1 MCRAAPDGTGRKALT
16 GNVDWLSASGD
27 GTRLAVVRDTFAYV
41 LDGSGRQL
49 GAALPRGGIDVIAEM
64 APDGRQVAT
73 VELLPETSPAPVGS
87 PPGSPGLSGFVPY
100 LFVTATDGSGREATA
115 RSIIDIG
122 WLGGR
127 LVRTDNADDA
137 PYAVGLCLLVVNT
150 SHECEHDV
158 ARDLAHDLFHPAFSP
173 DGRFAAVVQA
183 PDTELGL
190 GPIVVY
196 DAATGAPVRTLTNG
210 QDAQPSWSPDGR
222 FVAFARGNDIYV
234 VPAAGGTARRV
245 LTGGQQPTWT
255 SAAACRVRRHPPVR
269 VSGRSAIVTAC
280 APQPGRVTV
289 TLRSGSRRVARRTVR
304 AATGGQVTVRFRRPA
319 GRLRADV
326 R

>member
-1 MCRAAPDGTGRKALT
+1 M
-16 GNVDWLSASGD
+16 DWLSASSD

-49 GAALPRGGIDVIAEM
+49 GDALPRGGIDVIAEM

-73 VELLPETSPAPVGS
+73 VELLPEISPAPVGS
-87 PPGSPGLSGFVPY
+87 PPGTPGLSGFVPY

-122 WLGGR
+122 WLGAR
-127 LVRTDNADDA
+127 LVRTDNARRR
-137 PYAVGLCLLVVNT
+137 AVRGRALPAGGQHLPRVR
-150 SHECEHDV
+150 
-158 ARDLAHDLFHPAFSP
+158 ARRRARSRRTISSTRRFSP

-183 PDTELGL
+183 PGTEIGL
-190 GPIVVY
+190 GPIVIY
-196 DAATGAPVRTLTNG
+196 DAATGAARPHAHDRAGHAAVVVARRPVRRVRARQRHLRR
-210 QDAQPSWSPDGR
+210 AGR
-222 FVAFARGNDIYV
+222 GRAASAACS
-234 VPAAGGTARRV
+234 PAASSPSGSPRRRAA
-245 LTGGQQPTWT
+245 
-255 SAAACRVRRHPPVR
+255 SAAIRPCAS
-269 VSGRSAIVTAC
+269 SGRSAIVTAC

-289 TLRSGSRRVARRTVR
+289 TLRSGGRRVARRTVR
-304 AATGGQVTVRFRRPA
+304 AATGGIVTVRFRRAA